1 MKKVIADVTV
11 KTNAQGVIEAVG
23 RNVIY
28 TPQIVKDPTKTIKWF
43 DDSKLLKKPIK

>member
-11 KTNAQGVIEAVG
+11 KTNSHGVIEAVG

-28 TPQIVKDPTKTIKWF
+28 TPKVVKDPTKTIKWF
-43 DDSKLLKKPIK
+43 DDSKLYKKPVK